1 VLLGIVK
8 EGGRATP
15 NKKEG
20 ALKVNIRRSSLKKRK
35 QTSFLKR
42 MRTKGGRNIIKR
54 RRARGREI

>member
-1 VLLGIVK
+1 M
-8 EGGRATP
+8 
-15 NKKEG
+15 
-20 ALKVNIRRSSLKKRK
+20 KVNIRRSSLKKRK